1 MERVFYKK
9 STAIMFIAAILVVV
23 LLLCALLTTLV
34 QMSALKERAEK
45 LNALIAE
52 ARAQGEMTK
61 ELLEYLQTDDYVR
74 KWAEANGRLNEKD
87 IQWLEEQLAS

>member
-9 STAIMFIAAILVVV
+9 STAILFIAAILVVV

>member
-9 STAIMFIAAILVVV
+9 STAILFIASILVVV

-34 QMSALKERAEK
+34 QLSAVKERIARFEE
-45 LNALIAE
+45 LLAE
-52 ARAQGEMTK
+52 AGDTIEERQRM
-61 ELLEYLQTDDYVR
+61 LEYLQTDDYVR

-87 IQWLEEQLAS
+87 IQWLEEQSAS